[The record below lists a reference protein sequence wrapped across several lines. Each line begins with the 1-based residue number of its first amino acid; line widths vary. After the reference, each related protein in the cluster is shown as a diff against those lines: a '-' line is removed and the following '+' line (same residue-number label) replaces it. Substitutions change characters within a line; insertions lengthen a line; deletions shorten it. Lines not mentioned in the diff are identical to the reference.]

1 MEETVCSIHRESNP
15 VHPATEC
22 SVTAVALYMW
32 VGDLL
37 GYTTFVEE
45 AVRHLTSF
53 NILLAVHMISAV
65 GPFCNDSILDLPSHD
80 FSHANLLD

>member
-37 GYTTFVEE
+37 GYATFVEE
-45 AVRHLTSF
+45 APAAGCGSSCGCVAAATATAARRGAS
-53 NILLAVHMISAV
+53 NSV
-65 GPFCNDSILDLPSHD
+65 
-80 FSHANLLD
+80 